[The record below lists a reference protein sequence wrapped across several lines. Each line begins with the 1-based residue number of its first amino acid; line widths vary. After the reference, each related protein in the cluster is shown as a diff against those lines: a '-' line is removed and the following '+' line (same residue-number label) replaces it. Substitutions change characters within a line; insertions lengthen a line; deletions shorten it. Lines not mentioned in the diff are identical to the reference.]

1 MNLEYRVKKKRDD
14 DGLQCEHHILYDTVT
29 GRIWGYVETP
39 RSNEVSFMASPHH
52 SETRFYVSLKAALDY
67 LWYAAVEDNIEE
79 CEAATKGLYP
89 APEKPPEKPAEEPS
103 LWKLVKKRL
112 RQLL

>member
-1 MNLEYRVKKKRDD
+1 MNLEYRVKNKRDD
-14 DGLQCEHHILYDTVT
+14 DGLACDHHILYDTVT

-39 RSNEVSFMASPHH
+39 KSNEVSFMASPHH
-52 SETRFYVSLKAALDY
+52 SETRFYVNLQSAKDY
-67 LWYAAVEDNIEE
+67 LEHAAVQGNIEE
-79 CEAATKGLYP
+79 GEESTQGLYP
-89 APEKPPEKPAEEPS
+89 APEKPPEKLPEEPS